1 MIRLAGLSRNFGDRV
16 ILDQVDLDVAAGE
29 VVAVLGASGAGKSTL
44 LRIVGGL
51 DRAYSGS
58 AQVDGQ
64 DLAAMSDAELTEL
77 RAQSVGM
84 VFQRFHLLAHLSAA
98 QNVEL
103 PGLFGGPDGARA
115 GELLEAVGLGGRGA
129 EMPER
134 LSGGECQRL
143 AVARALRNHPKVLL
157 ADEPT
162 GNLDEVSGAAV
173 IERLSSLARQSGAAS
188 LWVTHEERVAAAAD
202 RVLHLVNGRL
212 ETAS

>member
-1 MIRLAGLSRNFGDRV
+1 MIRLAGLSRRFGDRV
-16 ILDQVDLDVAAGE
+16 ILDQVDLEVAAGE

-51 DRAYSGS
+51 DRAYSGR
-58 AQVDGQ
+58 AEVDGQ
-64 DLAAMSDAELTEL
+64 DLATMSDAELTEL

-98 QNVEL
+98 QNVER
-103 PGLFGGPDGARA
+103 PAYSADPAGRA
-115 GELLEAVGLGGRGA
+115 EALLEAVGLGGNGA

-143 AVARALRNHPKVLL
+143 AVAQALRNQPKVLL

-162 GNLDEVSGAAV
+162 RNLDES
-173 IERLSSLARQSGAAS
+173 RR
-188 LWVTHEERVAAAAD
+188 R
-202 RVLHLVNGRL
+202 
-212 ETAS
+212 